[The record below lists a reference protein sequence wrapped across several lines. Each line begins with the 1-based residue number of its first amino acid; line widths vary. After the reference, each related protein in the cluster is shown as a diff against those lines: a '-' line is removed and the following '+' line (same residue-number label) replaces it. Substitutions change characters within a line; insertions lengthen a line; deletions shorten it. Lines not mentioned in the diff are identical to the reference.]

1 MSKSAKKTSKRAPA
15 KAVTFAETNLGESLR
30 VLLNE
35 SGMGISLVDLE
46 RKIRDV
52 NPAFERLIG
61 YTREELVG
69 KTFAGILYPEDSPL
83 NLELHRQ
90 LLSGERD
97 VYHME
102 RRYIRKDGTILWTR
116 LMVSMLRDPDGKPN
130 LTMGVIEDISEQ
142 KNAEAKLREQQAAIA
157 QSSKMSALG
166 ELASGIAHEINNPL
180 NVIQFRA
187 QMIKQAAQKTAKAA
201 VEGETSIAEHA
212 DNIEKNVQRI
222 TSIVRGLRAF
232 ARKADQDPFELVS
245 VRRLLDEALELC
257 QDKFRF
263 ANVDLKVVRP
273 DASLDVECRPT
284 QLLQVLV
291 NLLNNAFDAV
301 TERPKSEKR
310 WVKIEAVS
318 HGTAVEF
325 AVTDSGPGIPDTVAE
340 QMFTQFYTTK
350 PAGKGTGLGLSISR
364 KILEAHRGILKLD
377 KESKN
382 TRFLVGLPKRQSD
395 TYYQAVA

>member
-1 MSKSAKKTSKRAPA
+1 MPSSAKKRTKRAPA
-15 KAVTFAETNLGESLR
+15 KTVTFAETNLEESLR

-35 SGMGISLVDLE
+35 SGMGITLVDLE

-52 NPAFERLIG
+52 NPAFERLTG

-69 KTFAGILYPEDSPL
+69 RTFAGILYPEDSPL

-90 LLSGERD
+90 LLAGERD

-102 RRYIRKDGTILWTR
+102 RRYIRKDGSLLWTR
-116 LMVSMLRDPDGKPN
+116 LMVSMLRDADGKPH
-130 LTMGVIEDISEQ
+130 LTMGVIEDITEA

-187 QMIKQAAQKTAKAA
+187 QMIKQAAQKLGKGDG
-201 VEGETSIAEHA
+201 EGATTIVEHA
-212 DNIEKNVQRI
+212 ENIERNVQRI

-232 ARKADQDPFELVS
+232 ARKADQDPFEIVP

-273 DASLDVECRPT
+273 EEDLDVECRPT

-301 TERPKSEKR
+301 TERPKDEKR
-310 WVKIEAVS
+310 WVRLEAVARGS
-318 HGTAVEF
+318 AVEF
-325 AVTDSGPGIPDTVAE
+325 AVTDSGPGIPEKVAE
-340 QMFTQFYTTK
+340 QIFTQFFTTK

-364 KILEAHRGILKLD
+364 KILDAHRGILKLD
-377 KESKN
+377 KDAPN
-382 TRFLVGLPKRQSD
+382 TRFLVGLPRRQSD

>member
-1 MSKSAKKTSKRAPA
+1 MPSSVKKSNKRVQP
-15 KAVTFAETNLGESLR
+15 KGVTFAETNLEESLR

-52 NPAFERLIG
+52 NPTFERLIG
-61 YTREELVG
+61 YRRDELVG

-90 LLSGERD
+90 LLEGERD

-102 RRYIRKDGTILWTR
+102 RRYIRKDGSILWTR
-116 LMVSMLRDPDGKPN
+116 LMVSMLRDADGKPH

-187 QMIKQAAQKTAKAA
+187 NVIKQAAQK
-201 VEGETSIAEHA
+201 EGGGTTIVEHA
-212 DNIEKNVQRI
+212 ENIEKNVQRI

-232 ARKADQDPFELVS
+232 ARKADQDPFEVVP
-245 VRRLLDEALELC
+245 VRRLLDDALELC

-273 DASLDVECRPT
+273 DPTLDVECRPT

-301 TERPKSEKR
+301 TERPKEEKR
-310 WVKIEAVS
+310 WVSIEAVI

-325 AVTDSGPGIPDTVAE
+325 AVTDSGPGIPEKVAE

-377 KESKN
+377 KDAKN
-382 TRFLVGLPKRQSD
+382 TRFLVGLPRRQSD